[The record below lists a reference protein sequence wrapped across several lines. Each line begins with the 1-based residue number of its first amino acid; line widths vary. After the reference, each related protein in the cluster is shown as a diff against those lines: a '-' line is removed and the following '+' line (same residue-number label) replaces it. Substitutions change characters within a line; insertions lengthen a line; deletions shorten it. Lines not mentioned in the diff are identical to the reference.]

1 MGRIIEERHRLA
13 LSLEKLA
20 ELRKFLL
27 EVFKLSFELNLSCL
41 ICLLIIAISLAQL
54 LHDFI
59 QLFESL
65 LQLLVLH

>member
-1 MGRIIEERHRLA
+1 LGRIIEERHRLA